1 MQPHT
6 TNHCT
11 AALAFTAFF
20 LTLLIA
26 ASPVLAANGEAW
38 ADPALEVIGVLESG
52 LVKIGAMVIG
62 IGIIAFGA
70 WGALT
75 ARIEWSRFGFILTGG
90 LLVVA
95 GPTMIRALLEVV
107 GN

>member
-1 MQPHT
+1 MKMGT
-6 TNHCT
+6 INLKLCLCVAIIVT
-11 AALAFTAFF
+11 
-20 LTLLIA
+20 A
-26 ASPVLAANGEAW
+26 ASPAFAANGDAW
-38 ADPALEVIGVLESG
+38 ADPALEVIEVLESG

-75 ARIEWSRFGFILTGG
+75 ARIEWSKFGFILIGG

-95 GPTMIRALLEVV
+95 GPTMIRTLLEVV

>member
-1 MQPHT
+1 M
-6 TNHCT
+6 T
-11 AALAFTAFF
+11 ALSGEALAAT
-20 LTLLIA
+20 
-26 ASPVLAANGEAW
+26 GEAW